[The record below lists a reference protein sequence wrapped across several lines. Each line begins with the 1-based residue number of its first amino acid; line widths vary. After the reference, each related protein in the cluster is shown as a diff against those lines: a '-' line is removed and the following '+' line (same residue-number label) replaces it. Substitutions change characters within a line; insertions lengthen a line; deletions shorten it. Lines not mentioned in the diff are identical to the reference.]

1 MKKLSKITSVILA
14 GSAAMLI
21 GCGGGGGSSH
31 HKSSDKNVTITAADA
46 YVVGLPTPAT
56 VIIGDKL
63 YPSVAVNNGKITFTV
78 PANAD
83 VTASEFNVPGNAI
96 VDTDGDGKLSPKDQV
111 IRMPLKTM
119 GEGSSANP
127 IATAAL
133 ARGDNKAF
141 EAAKNFDPVEAKK
154 QLILNPDD
162 PKTKA
167 LVAVSDGIAEL
178 AKTAKEKGIDPLEV
192 VKEVNTEI
200 VQQVVSNP
208 EVVTTQDITDVV
220 QEVVK
225 TAAQKA
231 QVDPTEVAQKVK
243 KVVEVIETA
252 AKAVK
257 EKKLDPEKALVAI
270 VAVSD
275 ADLDPEV
282 AKQALEEG
290 KIDKVVESIPEN
302 PVVQQVIE
310 QQQQQQQEQAQENE
324 QQEEQAQEQA
334 QEQKEEAEEQ
344 TPEIEPTPVPTPSK
358 PKKILNDLVKVEK
371 VRVGDTNISYADNF
385 TVTIP
390 ADGNTSKYYDVQFF
404 GKCLD
409 RGTVKTSLEVN
420 ITTDNKN
427 KYVALY
433 ISDNAVTV
441 SCDGFG
447 ATPKTTILKGTK
459 VYIATNVENVKNAI
473 GGVNTTYATLD
484 KNLVNHDLGF
494 NVSTLKNAAVQED
507 TDKLEKMEN
516 TLGDY
521 LEKEGKYNVD
531 VKVGSD
537 ILNGTVRI
545 EESSSSQASSEEATG
560 DEGTSG
566 EEVKSGNGSNSGA
579 TGDEGTS
586 GEEVK
591 SGNG

>member
-56 VIIGDKL
+56 VTIGDKL
-63 YPSVAVNNGKITFTV
+63 YPSIAVNNGKITFTV

-208 EVVTTQDITDVV
+208 EMVTTQDITDVV

-257 EKKLDPEKALVAI
+257 EGKLDPEKALVAI

-290 KIDKVVESIPEN
+290 NIDKVVESIPEN
-302 PVVQQVIE
+302 PIVQQVIE
-310 QQQQQQQEQAQENE
+310 QQQQEQAQENE
-324 QQEEQAQEQA
+324 QEQEQAEEQA

-344 TPEIEPTPVPTPSK
+344 TPEIKPTPAPTPSK
-358 PKKILNDLVKVEK
+358 TKKILDGLVEVKEVT
-371 VRVGDTNISYADNF
+371 VGDKTINYADNF
-385 TVTIP
+385 KISIP
-390 ADGNTSKYYDVQFF
+390 ADNNTSKYYNVRFEGQ
-404 GKCLD
+404 CLKTN
-409 RGTVKTSLEVN
+409 TVNTSLEVN

-433 ISDNAVTV
+433 IPDNAVTV
-441 SCDGFG
+441 TCNAVG
-447 ATPKTTILKGTK
+447 KT
-459 VYIATNVENVKNAI
+459 
-473 GGVNTTYATLD
+473 
-484 KNLVNHDLGF
+484 
-494 NVSTLKNAAVQED
+494 
-507 TDKLEKMEN
+507 
-516 TLGDY
+516 
-521 LEKEGKYNVD
+521 
-531 VKVGSD
+531 
-537 ILNGTVRI
+537 
-545 EESSSSQASSEEATG
+545 
-560 DEGTSG
+560 
-566 EEVKSGNGSNSGA
+566 
-579 TGDEGTS
+579 
-586 GEEVK
+586 
-591 SGNG
+591 